1 MDKEFGRGIEKGYF
15 YHDPADVQV
24 GVSATDGGKMSQ
36 KTVNREPVECDV
48 GVGRHPA
55 DLEIH

>member
-24 GVSATDGGKMSQ
+24 GVSATDGGQMSQ
-36 KTVNREPVECDV
+36 KSVK
-48 GVGRHPA
+48 
-55 DLEIH
+55 